1 MRNDR
6 LGANV
11 LSVKMIANADEDLAK
26 QFDLPKGMKSLGI
39 ITSDCDD
46 VTYVALDEATKA
58 AGVEVV
64 YAKSMYGGAG
74 NASTKLAG
82 EVIGIL
88 AGPSPAEVSSG
99 LAIAIQVIENEAS
112 FISANDDDSIPY
124 FAHVISRSGR
134 FLSKEA
140 NITEGEAIAYLIA
153 PPLEAMLGLDA
164 ALKAADVKMG
174 VFYGP
179 PSETN
184 FGGALL
190 SGTQSACKA
199 ACNAFAQT
207 VQNVA
212 ADPKDY

>member
-58 AGVEVV
+58 AEVEIV

-199 ACNAFAQT
+199 ACNEFAQT

-212 ADPKDY
+212 TDPKDY

>member
-58 AGVEVV
+58 AEVEVV

-140 NITEGEAIAYLIA
+140 NVTEGEAIAYLIA

>member
-58 AGVEVV
+58 AEVEVV

-140 NITEGEAIAYLIA
+140 NVTEGEAIAYLIA
-153 PPLEAMLGLDA
+153 PPLEAMLRLDA
-164 ALKAADVKMG
+164 ALKAADVKIG

>member
-58 AGVEVV
+58 AEVEVV

-134 FLSKEA
+134 FLSK
-140 NITEGEAIAYLIA
+140 
-153 PPLEAMLGLDA
+153 
-164 ALKAADVKMG
+164 
-174 VFYGP
+174 
-179 PSETN
+179 
-184 FGGALL
+184 
-190 SGTQSACKA
+190 
-199 ACNAFAQT
+199 
-207 VQNVA
+207 
-212 ADPKDY
+212 

>member
-58 AGVEVV
+58 AEVEVV

-212 ADPKDY
+212 ADPKGY

>member
-6 LGANV
+6 LEANV
-11 LSVKMIANADEDLAK
+11 LSVKMIANVDEDLAK

-58 AGVEVV
+58 AEVEVV

-140 NITEGEAIAYLIA
+140 NVTEGEAIAYLIA

>member
-58 AGVEVV
+58 AEVEVV

-179 PSETN
+179 PSKTN

-212 ADPKDY
+212 TDPKDY

>member
-58 AGVEVV
+58 AEVEVV

-140 NITEGEAIAYLIA
+140 NVTEGEAIAYLIA

-212 ADPKDY
+212 ANPKDY

>member
-1 MRNDR
+1 MKNDLIR
-6 LGANV
+6 PNV
-11 LSVKMIANADEDLAK
+11 LSVKIISNVSPEMAK
-26 QFDLPKGMKSLGI
+26 KLELEPHHKSLGL
-39 ITSDCDD
+39 ITADCDD
-46 VTYVALDEATKA
+46 VTYTALDEATKA
-58 AGVEVV
+58 AEVDVV
-64 YAKSMYGGAG
+64 YARSMYAGAG

-140 NITEGEAIAYLIA
+140 NVTEGEAIAYLIA

-212 ADPKDY
+212 ADPKYY

>member
-58 AGVEVV
+58 AEVEVV

-199 ACNAFAQT
+199 ACNVFAQT

-212 ADPKDY
+212 TDPKDY

>member
-6 LGANV
+6 FGANV

-58 AGVEVV
+58 AEVEIV

-212 ADPKDY
+212 TDPKDY

>member
-11 LSVKMIANADEDLAK
+11 LSVKMIANAAEDLAK

-58 AGVEVV
+58 AEVEVV

-140 NITEGEAIAYLIA
+140 NVTEGEAIAYLIA

>member
-58 AGVEVV
+58 AEVEVV

-134 FLSKEA
+134 FLSKEG
-140 NITEGEAIAYLIA
+140 NVTEGEAIAYLIA

-212 ADPKDY
+212 ANPKDY

>member
-58 AGVEVV
+58 AEVEVV

-140 NITEGEAIAYLIA
+140 NVTEGEAIAYLIA

-184 FGGALL
+184 LGGALL

-212 ADPKDY
+212 TDPKDY

>member
-58 AGVEVV
+58 AEVEVV

-140 NITEGEAIAYLIA
+140 NVTEGEAIAYLIA

-207 VQNVA
+207 VQTVA

>member
-46 VTYVALDEATKA
+46 VTYVALDEDTKA
-58 AGVEVV
+58 AEVEVV

-140 NITEGEAIAYLIA
+140 NVTEGEAIAYLIA